1 MKKVLFIIQFV
12 ALSVGA
18 FAQQVWQNDKAHS
31 QLKFD
36 ITHLGVSTISGA
48 FSDFDATVSATKPDF
63 SDAVFELTAK
73 TGSIN
78 TGIEKRDD
86 HLKSPDF
93 FDAATNSEIKFKST
107 SLKSAGK
114 DKYQL
119 TGNLTMHGVTK
130 PVTLDFW
137 HRGTIPGS
145 GNKKDN
151 AGFKVTGR
159 IKRSD
164 FNFGK
169 SFGAATLSDEVE
181 IIANGEFAKAS

>member
-78 TGIEKRDD
+78 TGITKRDD

-93 FDAATNSEIKFKST
+93 FDAATNPEIKFKST
-107 SLKSAGK
+107 GLKSAGK

-130 PVTLDFW
+130 PVTLELW
-137 HRGTIPGS
+137 YRGTITNDMS
-145 GNKKDN
+145 KKQV
-151 AGFKVTGR
+151 AGFRATGTVKRADFSIGPKFAPPMLSEEVT
-159 IKRSD
+159 
-164 FNFGK
+164 
-169 SFGAATLSDEVE
+169 
-181 IIANGEFAKAS
+181 IIADGEFGPK